1 VIPHFTIQHSTNH
14 FSHGQRQQSSQRAG
28 DGAGICEA
36 ATTGA
41 TGSKTRENL
50 GPCDLD
56 ILPSHIEILQALY
69 LQIKANDLSYEPFRL
84 EILEKIHNYV
94 KQLSRAYSLR
104 QLDSDSI
111 NLSDDKK
118 AVKFIQRLMRD
129 TTRVVRNWG
138 HFSQV
143 KRIVRELYSQFDAK
157 LLEIRGFSVSDVI
170 NVFDIILSTAE
181 SRITTHRN
189 TLADLFRTSGTDRQ
203 LLVKNYHSLIGSD
216 KKETDRWIQQFNVKN
231 FSLDDIYFI
240 IISNY
245 IYLRSS
251 DVFTFSSFNL
261 AQSLDLTEDQVIA
274 ILDEYAL
281 GWEALSEYDIED
293 FHLSNPVWMKPIIKL
308 DDRKYFCALPV
319 GFFSFAVPCIES
331 LLSSFKDAVSER
343 RAEYLEAKVTE
354 IVKTRFPDSK
364 IKRNFKWMDADIIY
378 ETDLIVFID
387 SFALIIECKSG
398 KVTPPALRGAPDRLR
413 RRIQKLLID
422 PNIQSLRLKNALNS
436 SVPIQAKRILSVMR
450 LVMI

>member
-1 VIPHFTIQHSTNH
+1 MGKDSKARRERETEQESAKRQPQEPQAQRREKILAPAFYVVPNPFEGLNADQRRLAVQEITKNAEQEYQESLSALRRILRRYNPLLVLSFMSYYGLSTDVD
-14 FSHGQRQQSSQRAG
+14 RV
-28 DGAGICEA
+28 
-36 ATTGA
+36 TGV
-41 TGSKTRENL
+41 TKLES
-50 GPCDLD
+50 DLD

-364 IKRNFKWMDADIIY
+364 IKRNFK
-378 ETDLIVFID
+378 
-387 SFALIIECKSG
+387 
-398 KVTPPALRGAPDRLR
+398 
-413 RRIQKLLID
+413 
-422 PNIQSLRLKNALNS
+422 
-436 SVPIQAKRILSVMR
+436 
-450 LVMI
+450 